1 MLSQKLKD
9 LIAIAIP
16 DQVAA
21 NELIAALEKALTASQ
36 PA

>member
-16 DQVAA
+16 DQDAA
-21 NELIAALEKALTASQ
+21 NELIAALELALSASQ
-36 PA
+36 P